1 VYHLIKVIH
10 LTKELLHASNE
21 GAKGPGQLGEGA
33 SVQKIVAAITEAPE
47 VKVPSVLP
55 PQIKDQIRKAQQKA
69 ALAGHA
75 PAEWAIGSQCQAKF
89 GGDGSW
95 YDATV
100 TAISTSG
107 KFIVT
112 YTTYQ
117 TQDEVGL
124 EDVRNIEEQY
134 DMKKKESEYKGLSAP
149 KLNTVRE
156 ANAQAMADEPPAWM
170 QIKPSDDEK
179 TKVKKKKLLKS
190 FKSKQR
196 FQKMDEAQKKKADD
210 WKNFLSSKISKKKKV
225 KNRSVL

>member
-1 VYHLIKVIH
+1 M
-10 LTKELLHASNE
+10 
-21 GAKGPGQLGEGA
+21 
-33 SVQKIVAAITEAPE
+33 
-47 VKVPSVLP
+47 
-55 PQIKDQIRKAQQKA
+55 
-69 ALAGHA
+69 
-75 PAEWAIGSQCQAKF
+75 
-89 GGDGSW
+89 
-95 YDATV
+95 
-100 TAISTSG
+100 
-107 KFIVT
+107 T